1 MTTGGFL
8 SEAALFQGE
17 DEQSRLRLSTLTNTR
32 WLAILG
38 QGIAIVVV
46 ASYLQFPFPV
56 VACTFLLALSA
67 FLNLVLIW
75 LFPANQRLGPLSVFM
90 VLVFDV
96 VQLSALLYLTGGL
109 ENPFSVLMIVHVV
122 ISAATLP
129 VTFTAAVCALVAI
142 MASLLAVWHLP
153 LPWYPDS
160 QLDVPIIFV
169 FGMWGAVISSVLFS
183 AFYIHRVANEA
194 RSLANALN
202 EAELVLQREQHL
214 SAIDGL
220 AAAAAH
226 ELGTPLATISLVAKE
241 MDLATKEDDALKED
255 VRLLREQADRCREIL
270 SRIATLNTTE
280 EAPIS
285 QLALAEMI
293 EEIIAP
299 NRDLGVS
306 ISVDASGVGP
316 MPVFVRNPG
325 ILYGLGNLAE
335 NAVDFARGRVVIT
348 CGWTAD
354 TVSVEISDDGPG
366 YGVDQLERLGEPDVA
381 SVRGPERAREGSEGL
396 GLGIFIAKTL
406 LERTGAKLVFSNGG
420 AAGMGANARVTWPM
434 SSIVIQTA

>member
-1 MTTGGFL
+1 MREVI
-8 SEAALFQGE
+8 SENVGQHLVAG
-17 DEQSRLRLSTLTNTR
+17 QSRLRISTLTNTR

-38 QGIAIVVV
+38 QAVAIAVV
-46 ASYLQFPFPV
+46 SIYLQFPFPV
-56 VACTFLLALSA
+56 AACTFLLGLSA
-67 FLNLVLIW
+67 LLNLVLIW
-75 LFPANQRLGPLSVFM
+75 LFPANQRLGPASVFM
-90 VLVFDV
+90 VLVFDIV
-96 VQLSALLYLTGGL
+96 HLSALLYLTGGL

-129 VTFTAAVCALVAI
+129 VIFTAMVCALVGI

-153 LPWYPDS
+153 LPWFANQ

-169 FGMWGAVISSVLFS
+169 FGMWGAVVSSVIFS

-241 MDLATKEDDALKED
+241 MDLATAEDDQLKED

-285 QLALAEMI
+285 QLALTEMI
-293 EEIIAP
+293 EETVAP
-299 NRDLGVS
+299 HRNLGIS
-306 ISVDASGVGP
+306 IDVDASGVGN
-316 MPVFVRNPG
+316 MPVFIRNPG

-335 NAVDFARGRVVIT
+335 NAVDFAREQVVVT
-348 CGWTAD
+348 CRWTVD
-354 TVSVEISDDGPG
+354 TVSVDISDDGPG
-366 YGVDQLERLGEPDVA
+366 YGLDQLERLGEPDV
-381 SVRGPERAREGSEGL
+381 SSIRGPMRARAGSDGL

-406 LERTGAKLVFSNGG
+406 LERTGAKLTFSNGG
-420 AAGMGANARVTWPM
+420 AAGSGANARVTWPM
-434 SSIVIQTA
+434 SSVAIQNA